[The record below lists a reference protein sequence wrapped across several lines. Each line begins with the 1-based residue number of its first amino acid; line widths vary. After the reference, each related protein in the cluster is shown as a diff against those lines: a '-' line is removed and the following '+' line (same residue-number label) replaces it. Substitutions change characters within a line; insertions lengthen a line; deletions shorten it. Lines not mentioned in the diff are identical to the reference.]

1 MKFLISSSV
10 LSSRLQT
17 LSKVINNKNSLP
29 ILGNFLFEVENG
41 VLTLTASDSDN
52 MMLTSVNVE
61 ECDGDGNFTIPAK
74 TILDATRELPEQPL
88 RFEISLESMEVT
100 INYQNGVYNLTA
112 QNADEYPR
120 HQLVSDDAFR
130 IDITSKQLAENL
142 GRTLFATAQEELRPV
157 MNGVFF
163 DLTKGNLA
171 IVASDGHKLVRN
183 SLTNIASV
191 TPCSF
196 ILPKKPATLLK
207 NVLAKNDSVV
217 VIKFNQSTAEI
228 HFADGML
235 VCRLIEGRYPNY
247 ESVIPQENP
256 YHVTIDRM
264 AFVSALKRV
273 LPFASE
279 SSQLVRLHLT
289 VGNLELFSEDLDFA
303 TNAKESIICDYS
315 GSPMDIG
322 FKGGPLTEVLSNLDS
337 EEVVLQL
344 ADPSRAGVIEP
355 VQQPEDENVLMLIM
369 PMLLND

>member
-100 INYQNGVYNLTA
+100 ISYQNGVYNLTA

-355 VQQPEDENVLMLIM
+355 TQQPEDENVLMLIM